1 MRDKNNQ
8 ILGLESHIEVYNCE
22 TYTGKA
28 SVSKVLLESFKPSEI
43 NSHGS
48 PIGFVM
54 MGVMQMRNYFY
65 YYPPT
70 GTCSMKAVVHKTSEN
85 PSDAAEL
92 KLKMDH
98 AVPAGRKAA
107 PGREFTNVKG
117 SLTLLGSADR
127 KWNIDVNV
135 ESELMDVK
143 SSVNVKLAR
152 LASPSLDLPARAL
165 CVNVKTEWAPLP
177 LDVMETPSTT
187 EPSVQRDVQLV
198 WGQAPANE
206 CPKANAKD
214 VSTLII
220 KTIGNIT
227 DAQRKAASDRNAY
240 PFDRCD
246 LDRTDAGRTGV
257 TTPMTEACL
266 EAVLDY
272 STPKSYVYDI
282 HYENM
287 SPSGMMALH
296 RADTVIKGAL
306 LPYWDMHAPHGA
318 TAVKKAPNAGHIEI
332 KMEYGEEDV
341 DIHVHTAIMHSHY
354 ENVEILR
361 NADMLLRNGRLPTA
375 LLMAVKA
382 QWVGVCDVAP
392 KAIVTFDNVT
402 LNYELPSCY
411 TLVSADCSPS
421 PRYAVLAR
429 KTGQTLPLAAKIYI
443 GGHTIELAPSGS
455 NVEVKVNDKVIKLEG
470 GKPHVVGDKDN
481 IVQYF
486 TVTKVGP
493 KFYVR
498 APLLK
503 LSFRYTGDDITNMI
517 PATHRAQHCGV
528 CGDYNGQNSRELVGP
543 NGCNLKDATD
553 LARSY
558 VVRDKNCKDTIPT
571 PACESSGAAEKKPA
585 GIVEF
590 LDQFSN
596 MEELDQ

>member
-127 KWNIDVNV
+127 KWNIDVNI
-135 ESELMDVK
+135 ESELMDVT

-257 TTPMTEACL
+257 TTPMTE
-266 EAVLDY
+266 
-272 STPKSYVYDI
+272 
-282 HYENM
+282 
-287 SPSGMMALH
+287 
-296 RADTVIKGAL
+296 
-306 LPYWDMHAPHGA
+306 
-318 TAVKKAPNAGHIEI
+318 
-332 KMEYGEEDV
+332 
-341 DIHVHTAIMHSHY
+341 
-354 ENVEILR
+354 
-361 NADMLLRNGRLPTA
+361 
-375 LLMAVKA
+375 
-382 QWVGVCDVAP
+382 
-392 KAIVTFDNVT
+392 
-402 LNYELPSCY
+402 
-411 TLVSADCSPS
+411 VS
-421 PRYAVLAR
+421 
-429 KTGQTLPLAAKIYI
+429 
-443 GGHTIELAPSGS
+443 
-455 NVEVKVNDKVIKLEG
+455 
-470 GKPHVVGDKDN
+470 
-481 IVQYF
+481 F
-486 TVTKVGP
+486 TTSSV
-493 KFYVR
+493 
-498 APLLK
+498 
-503 LSFRYTGDDITNMI
+503 FRD
-517 PATHRAQHCGV
+517 
-528 CGDYNGQNSRELVGP
+528 
-543 NGCNLKDATD
+543 
-553 LARSY
+553 
-558 VVRDKNCKDTIPT
+558 
-571 PACESSGAAEKKPA
+571 
-585 GIVEF
+585 
-590 LDQFSN
+590 
-596 MEELDQ
+596 